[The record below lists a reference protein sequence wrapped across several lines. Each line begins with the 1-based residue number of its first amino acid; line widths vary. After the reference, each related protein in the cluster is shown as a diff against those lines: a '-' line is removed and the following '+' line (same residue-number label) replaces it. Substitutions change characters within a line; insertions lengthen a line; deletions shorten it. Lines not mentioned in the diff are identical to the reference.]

1 MASRE
6 KYLQSMSVC
15 VEADNARIK
24 DQIKSLEYNAARGYD
39 ISFLTNTLKVL
50 NRRRME
56 RKDVGY
62 ELCRFYDEKE
72 SVAEEADAL
81 QYRISRAVADLK
93 DAEFMGYD
101 ISGAID
107 ELAALASRLK
117 VKKELL
123 ASLS

>member
-1 MASRE
+1 M
-6 KYLQSMSVC
+6 K
-15 VEADNARIK
+15 ADSAEIK
-24 DQIKSLEYNAARGYD
+24 DKIKSLEYNAARGYD

>member
-6 KYLQSMSVC
+6 KYLQSMSAC
-15 VEADNARIK
+15 VEADSARIK
-24 DQIKSLEYNAARGYD
+24 DQIKSLEHNAARGYD
-39 ISFLTNTLKVL
+39 ISFLTNTLKAL

-56 RKDVGY
+56 RKDVGF

-101 ISGAID
+101 ISYAID

>member
-1 MASRE
+1 MGSSE
-6 KYLQSMSVC
+6 KYLQNLSAC
-15 VEADNARIK
+15 VKADSARIK

-39 ISFLTNTLKVL
+39 ISFLTNTLKLL

>member
-6 KYLQSMSVC
+6 KYLQSMSVY
-15 VEADNARIK
+15 VESDNARIK